1 MADSIEHALV
11 LFAITTLIVSY
22 LIGSIPLTWLLVK
35 IFKGKDLHEH
45 GSGNVGASNVFATT
59 KSLPLTIIG
68 GLFDLVKGWF
78 CMWLAAQIGLP
89 IYLQVLAGIG
99 AILGHNYSIFLKFS
113 GGRGVLTT
121 VGVLFYASPWVGIGA
136 VVIALAFAPFHQLA
150 LGTII
155 AALTAMIVI
164 FISPSF
170 LNFDDDMSF
179 WYGIGALL
187 VVVIMITR
195 RLLAKRTA
203 LSKDEPLWRVLLCRM
218 LFDRDI
224 PNREA
229 WITQDRTK
237 QIQS

>member
-1 MADSIEHALV
+1 MVESIEHALI
-11 LFAITTLIVSY
+11 LFAIATLVISY

-68 GLFDLVKGWF
+68 GLFDLTKGYL
-78 CMWLAAQIGLP
+78 CMWIASLLGLP
-89 IYLQVLAGIG
+89 VYLQVLAGLG

-121 VGVLFYASPWVGIGA
+121 VGVLFYFSPWVAVGA
-136 VVIALAFAPFHQLA
+136 VVLALAFVPFHQLA

-155 AALTAMIVI
+155 AALSAVLVI
-164 FISPSF
+164 FIFPGLF
-170 LNFDDDMSF
+170 NYDNDMAF
-179 WYGIGALL
+179 WYGIGTVLIFI
-187 VVVIMITR
+187 IMITR

-237 QIQS
+237 QVT

>member
-1 MADSIEHALV
+1 MAESIENALII
-11 LFAITTLIVSY
+11 LAIAVFIGSY
-22 LIGSIPLTWLLVK
+22 LIGSVPLTWLLVK
-35 IFKGKDLHEH
+35 IFKGKDLHDH

-68 GLFDLVKGWF
+68 GLFDLTKGYL
-78 CMWLAAQIGLP
+78 CMWIASIIGLP
-89 IYLQVLAGIG
+89 IYLQVLAGLG

-121 VGVLFYASPWVGIGA
+121 VGVLFYLSPWIGIGA
-136 VVIALAFAPFHQLA
+136 VVLALAFTPFHQLA

-155 AALTAMIVI
+155 AALCSALVIIV
-164 FISPSF
+164 FPGWF
-170 LNFDDDMSF
+170 KFDGDTTF
-179 WYGIGALL
+179 WYGLGAIL
-187 VVVIMITR
+187 VFIIMITR

-237 QIQS
+237 QIES

>member
-1 MADSIEHALV
+1 MVESIEHALI
-11 LFAITTLIVSY
+11 LFAIATLVISY

-68 GLFDLVKGWF
+68 GLFDLTKGYL
-78 CMWLAAQIGLP
+78 CMWIASLLGLP
-89 IYLQVLAGIG
+89 VYLQVLAGLG

-121 VGVLFYASPWVGIGA
+121 VGVLFYFSPWIAVGA
-136 VVIALAFAPFHQLA
+136 VVLALAFVPFHQLA

-155 AALTAMIVI
+155 AALSAVLVI
-164 FISPSF
+164 FIFPGLF
-170 LNFDDDMSF
+170 KFDSDMAF
-179 WYGIGALL
+179 WYGIGAAL
-187 VVVIMITR
+187 VFIIMITR

-237 QIQS
+237 QVT

>member
-1 MADSIEHALV
+1 MAESIEHALV
-11 LFAITTLIVSY
+11 FFALAVLIGSY
-22 LIGSIPLTWLLVK
+22 LIGSVPLTWLLVK

-68 GLFDLVKGWF
+68 GLFDLTKGF
-78 CMWLAAQIGLP
+78 LCMWIVAKIGMP
-89 IYLQVLAGIG
+89 VYLQMLAGIG

-121 VGVLFYASPWVGIGA
+121 VGVLFYFSPWLGICA
-136 VVIALAFAPFHQLA
+136 VLLALAFAPFHQLA

-155 AALTAMIVI
+155 AAFSAVLAI
-164 FISPSF
+164 FIFPGF
-170 LNFDDDMSF
+170 FKYDDDTMF

-187 VVVIMITR
+187 VFVIMITR

-237 QIQS
+237 QIES

>member
-1 MADSIEHALV
+1 MVESIEHALI
-11 LFAITTLIVSY
+11 LFAIATLVISY

-68 GLFDLVKGWF
+68 GLFDLTKGYL
-78 CMWLAAQIGLP
+78 CMWIASLLGLP
-89 IYLQVLAGIG
+89 VYLQVLAGLG

-121 VGVLFYASPWVGIGA
+121 VGVLFYFSPWIAVGA
-136 VVIALAFAPFHQLA
+136 VVLALAFVPFHQLA

-155 AALTAMIVI
+155 AALSAVLVI
-164 FISPSF
+164 FIFPRLF
-170 LNFDDDMSF
+170 NYDNDMAF
-179 WYGIGALL
+179 WYGIGAAL
-187 VVVIMITR
+187 VFIIMITR

-237 QIQS
+237 QVT